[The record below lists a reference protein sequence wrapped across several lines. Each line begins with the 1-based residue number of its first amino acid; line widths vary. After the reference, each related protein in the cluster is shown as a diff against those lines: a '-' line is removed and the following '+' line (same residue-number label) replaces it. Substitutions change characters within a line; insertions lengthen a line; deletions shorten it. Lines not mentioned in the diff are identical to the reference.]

1 MDPRVEEILMAR
13 AIKDASEVPTSG
25 EAFVTGAIP
34 GAIVGTVAGQIPHS
48 ILKNTTGRLL
58 NRNSGVRPG
67 ARMAGGLVGAIL
79 GGGLGMG
86 TRQMMIDNSPAATL
100 LARGQA
106 EGGLSAS
113 DQKILADILTDTYQQ
128 MGLR

>member
-58 NRNSGVRPG
+58 NRNSSVRPG

-79 GGGLGMG
+79 GGSLGMG

-113 DQKILADILTDTYQQ
+113 DQRILADILTDTYQQ

>member
-34 GAIVGTVAGQIPHS
+34 GAVVGTVAGQIPHS
-48 ILKNTTGRLL
+48 VLKNTTGRLL
-58 NRNSGVRPG
+58 NRNSAVRPG

-113 DQKILADILTDTYQQ
+113 DQRVLADILTDTYQQ